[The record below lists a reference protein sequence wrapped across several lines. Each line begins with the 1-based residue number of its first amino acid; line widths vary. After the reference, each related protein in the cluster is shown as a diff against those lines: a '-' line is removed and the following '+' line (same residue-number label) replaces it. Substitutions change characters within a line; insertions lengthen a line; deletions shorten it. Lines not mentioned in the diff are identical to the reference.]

1 MTKIHE
7 FMTGWNSQDNG
18 FKPSVWSE
26 RTQERLL
33 GTARSTRAIPNFR
46 AFDMIGEPNQSVP
59 LFHND
64 TQRIG
69 VESVVG
75 AQQHFTRCIDFDL
88 LLLQFAG
95 TSTIETEFGVYEM
108 KPAELLHIPGGIAH
122 RSTGSADCL
131 RLWIRLNEPVETMY
145 GDDKHR
151 SHTELTLTR
160 KGGPAW
166 TIPAGAATAPKG
178 AVVER
183 MVSWYDRPDDRTEV
197 ERDYADL
204 VGVATTKRGEKVSGI
219 RKLRIFDVFWEITGA
234 GRGPG
239 PKIVGSRNFMMEVY
253 NTRGQQ
259 HAFHRALRTDEFGI
273 QFRGRATNMSEIEG
287 SAPVLPGGFYLVPR
301 GIAHCIRAEDDQF
314 LRTVLYSEQ
323 PWRAAFDAS
332 RHVFDSRFETV
343 TKVVKPADW
352 WTTAAAE

>member
-1 MTKIHE
+1 MAKIRE
-7 FMTGWNSQDNG
+7 FMTGWNPADNG
-18 FKPSVWSE
+18 FRPSVWAE

-33 GTARSTRAIPNFR
+33 GNARSTRGVPNFR
-46 AFDMIGEPNQSVP
+46 AFDMVGAPNDRVM
-59 LFHND
+59 LFRND

-69 VESVVG
+69 VESVAG
-75 AQQHFTRCIDFDL
+75 AQPHFTRCIDFDL

-95 TSTIETEFGVYEM
+95 TSTVETEFGVYEM

-122 RSTGSADCL
+122 RSIGSADSL
-131 RLWIRLNEPVETMY
+131 RLWVQLLEPVESMF
-145 GDDKHR
+145 GEDKHHG
-151 SHTELTLTR
+151 HTEFTVNR
-160 KGGPAW
+160 RGGPSW
-166 TIPAGAATAPKG
+166 TVPANLASAPKG
-178 AVVER
+178 RVIER

-204 VGVATTKRGEKVSGI
+204 VGVASTKRDEKIGGLKKI
-219 RKLRIFDVFWEITGA
+219 RIFDVFWEITGA

-273 QFRGRATNMSEIEG
+273 HFRGRAVNMSELEG
-287 SAPVLPGGFYLVPR
+287 TVPIGPGDFYLVPR

-314 LRTVLYSEQ
+314 LRTVLYSQQ
-323 PWRAAFDAS
+323 PWTPVFDATK
-332 RHVFDSRFETV
+332 HAFDSRFEPV
-343 TKVVKPADW
+343 TRILQPADW
-352 WTTAAAE
+352 APAAAE

>member
-1 MTKIHE
+1 MTKIRE
-7 FMTGWNSQDNG
+7 FMTGWNSADNG
-18 FKPSVWSE
+18 FRPSVWSE

-33 GTARSTRAIPNFR
+33 GTARSTRGVPNFR
-46 AFDMIGEPNQSVP
+46 AFDMIGQPNGSVP

-75 AQQHFTRCIDFDL
+75 AQTAFTRNIDFDL

-95 TSTIETEFGVYEM
+95 SSTIETEFGIYDM
-108 KPAELLHIPGGIAH
+108 KPAELIHIPGGIAH

-131 RLWIRLNEPVETMY
+131 RLWVKLNEPVEAMF
-145 GDDKHR
+145 GEDKHR
-151 SHTELTLTR
+151 SHTEFTVTR
-160 KGGPAW
+160 AGGPSW
-166 TIPAGAATAPKG
+166 TASGAVAPKG

-197 ERDYADL
+197 QRDYADL
-204 VGVATTKRGEKVSGI
+204 VGVASLKRDEKISGI
-219 RKLRIFDVFWEITGA
+219 RKIRIFDVFWEITGA

-239 PKIVGSRNFMMEVY
+239 PKIVGTRNFMMEVY

-273 QFRGRATNMSEIEG
+273 QFRGKATNMSELEG
-287 SAPVLPGGFYLVPR
+287 SVPVLPGHFYLVPR

-323 PWRAAFDAS
+323 PWRPAFDAT
-332 RHVFDSRFETV
+332 RHVFDSRFEAATRI
-343 TKVVKPADW
+343 VKPADW
-352 WTTAAAE
+352 ASAAAE